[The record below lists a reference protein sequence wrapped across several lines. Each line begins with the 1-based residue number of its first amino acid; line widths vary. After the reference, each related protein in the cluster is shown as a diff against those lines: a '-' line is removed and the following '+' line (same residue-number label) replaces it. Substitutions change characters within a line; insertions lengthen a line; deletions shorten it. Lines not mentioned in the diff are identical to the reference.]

1 LIRGGSFA
9 EVYNLQGSDLGFAAG
24 VMGLELTDNR
34 FPQTLQLAQDR
45 DVDIKYAVKPLK
57 NADHPNAVDMCV
69 VALTNLQL
77 D

>member
-1 LIRGGSFA
+1 
-9 EVYNLQGSDLGFAAG
+9 
-24 VMGLELTDNR
+24 MGLELTDNR